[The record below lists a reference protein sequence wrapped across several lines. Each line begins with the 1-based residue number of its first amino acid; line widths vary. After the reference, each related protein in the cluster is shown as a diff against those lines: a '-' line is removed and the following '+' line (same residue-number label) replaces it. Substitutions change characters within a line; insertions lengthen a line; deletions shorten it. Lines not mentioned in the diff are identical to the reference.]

1 MSAFFLTSCQL
12 PPSALSAS
20 LQVEAKRERAAQ
32 LHGEL
37 QAATTANDAAQAAQ
51 RRLEADCHDA
61 KQAAA
66 AAAARGSEAAR
77 ELAAA
82 QATIARL
89 QLARV
94 VEPGAGAPPV
104 EVRPGL

>member
-66 AAAARGSEAAR
+66 AAGDSQAATH
-77 ELAAA
+77 AAA
-82 QATIARL
+82 LRSL
-89 QLARV
+89 QEELMVRSRGRGVAPGRV
-94 VEPGAGAPPV
+94 SLGGPV
-104 EVRPGL
+104 SL